1 MLWVAAL
8 AMTLGFAVFQRLTGP
23 SYPLRGNLTLGSET
37 LDYRMLRS
45 HGGAGD
51 LPVRIE
57 TGAQSL
63 QGTLVWRRYPT
74 QEDWRLI
81 PLRNENGALV
91 AAVPHQPPA
100 GKVEYQVI
108 LETESGERH
117 NIPDAETVVARF
129 RGDVPI
135 WILIPHVVA
144 MFTSMLFASRA
155 LFEVMR
161 PEPKAGVHVVVAMV
175 LLILGG
181 LILGPTVQKFAF
193 GAFWTGWPFGDD
205 WTDNKT
211 IVAFFAWL
219 PATITVFRRRPL
231 RRSVLLG
238 YLVMMGVFMIP
249 HSYRGSQLDWSDAP
263 AKTGEAIALP
273 EEPSRWR

>member
-1 MLWVAAL
+1 
-8 AMTLGFAVFQRLTGP
+8 
-23 SYPLRGNLTLGSET
+23 LRGNLTLGDET
-37 LDYRMLRS
+37 LVYRMLRS

-57 TGAQSL
+57 TGNSTL

-74 QEDWRLI
+74 EEDWRLI

-108 LETESGERH
+108 LETQSGERH
-117 NIPDAETVVARF
+117 TVPDAETVVARF

-155 LFEVMR
+155 LLEVMR
-161 PEPKAGVHVVVAMV
+161 PESKAAAHVIIAMV
-175 LLILGG
+175 LLVLGG

-211 IVAFFAWL
+211 IVAFLAWL
-219 PATITVFRRRPL
+219 PAAIAAFRRRPL

-238 YLVMMGVFMIP
+238 WVVMMGVFMIP
-249 HSYRGSQLDWSDAP
+249 HSYRGSQLDWSNVSE
-263 AKTGEAIALP
+263 KTGEAIVP
-273 EEPSRWR
+273 EERSPWL